1 MILWISYDFGK
12 LYNLTMTRVKYNRN
26 PKLDRD
32 QLIVLNSHHQNQTHL
47 LLNHLETLV
56 MEMEELKE
64 RDKELNHQGKP
75 IWRWEPE
82 DGEREHGLKEDKHR
96 H

>member
-1 MILWISYDFGK
+1 
-12 LYNLTMTRVKYNRN
+12 MTRVKYNRN

-56 MEMEELKE
+56 MEMEELK
-64 RDKELNHQGKP
+64 KEAKNSTTKANLL
-75 IWRWEPE
+75 E
-82 DGEREHGLKEDKHR
+82 DENRRMEEENMALS
-96 H
+96 